1 MLYFFNIIIT
11 KLIRKFLS
19 EDYLIKFRKFLVGI
33 YSYFIGINKK
43 SSFKLSDRTINCI
56 INNNSTNA
64 DEAIK
69 IIRNYQKKIKYSQRL
84 ENIILEDIL

>member
-1 MLYFFNIIIT
+1 MLYFFNISIT

-19 EDYLIKFRKFLVGI
+19 EAHLIGFRKFLVGV
-33 YSYFIGINKK
+33 YSYFFGINKK

-56 INNNSTNA
+56 INNNSTHA

-69 IIRNYQKKIKYSQRL
+69 IIKNYQKK
-84 ENIILEDIL
+84 

>member
-1 MLYFFNIIIT
+1 MVN
-11 KLIRKFLS
+11 
-19 EDYLIKFRKFLVGI
+19 I
-33 YSYFIGINKK
+33 YSFFIGINKK

-64 DEAIK
+64 NEAIK
-69 IIRNYQKKIKYSQRL
+69 IIKNYQKKIKYSQRL